1 MKLMNENKKSLI
13 KMIGDQKFE
22 EEMNILDDMKKSDA
36 KKSDFQA
43 MEGDVDIRES
53 YLKDKEVS

>member
-1 MKLMNENKKSLI
+1 MNENKKSLI

-22 EEMNILDDMKKSDA
+22 EEMNILDDMKKADA